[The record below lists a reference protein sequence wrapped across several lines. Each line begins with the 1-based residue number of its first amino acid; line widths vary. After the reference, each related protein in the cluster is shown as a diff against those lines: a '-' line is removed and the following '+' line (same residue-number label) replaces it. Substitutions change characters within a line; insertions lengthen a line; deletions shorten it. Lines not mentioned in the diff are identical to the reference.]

1 MRVID
6 DEEVVCKTCG
16 SIFSLSSLKF
26 IKTEYCDYKSL
37 KDLCFVENIEILNDD
52 PNLTTLNSIYSCPIC
67 GINKSLEDRR
77 KNIKNLL

>member
-1 MRVID
+1 MHIID

-26 IKTEYCDYKSL
+26 IKAEYCDHDKYL
-37 KDLCFVENIEILNDD
+37 NDLCIVENIEISKDD
-52 PNLTTLNSIYSCPIC
+52 SNLTPLNSVYSCPIC

-77 KNIKNLL
+77 KRIR

>member
-1 MRVID
+1 MRIID
-6 DEEVVCKTCG
+6 NEEVVCKSCG

-26 IKTEYCDYKSL
+26 IKTEYCDYKFL
-37 KDLCFVENIEILNDD
+37 KDIHFVKNTEISRND

-77 KNIKNLL
+77 KRIREIL